1 MIPTLLMNVALL
13 STALLCGPA
22 AAADNE
28 LSLELGSFGTSDS
41 RFDMIRD
48 SATIGTVGGRLG
60 VAVLDNL
67 SVVAGYHRGT
77 WGSQVDVNDVT
88 QDAGF
93 QAAYQGN
100 QILLGPKAD
109 VRLTDWFSPYVTLQG
124 GLFFGRVL
132 LDEDSVHDDNINQI
146 TASGLAP
153 GGVAAL
159 GFDLVPIRQRK
170 QLRFGTHLELGT
182 GLVAASGFSATPPGG
197 GDKVEI
203 ARFGFGGFYMRW
215 GIGAYF

>member
-1 MIPTLLMNVALL
+1 MLPTRIMKVALL
-13 STALLCGPA
+13 STALLAGPA

-41 RFDMIRD
+41 RFDMIQD
-48 SATIGTVGGRLG
+48 SAAIGTVGGRIGL
-60 VAVLDNL
+60 ALLDNL

-77 WGSQVDVNDVT
+77 WGSQVDVNEVT
-88 QDAGF
+88 QNTDF
-93 QAAYQGN
+93 QIAYQGN
-100 QILLGPKAD
+100 QVLLGPKAD
-109 VRLTDWFSPYVTLQG
+109 VRVTDWFSPYVTLQG
-124 GLFFGRVL
+124 GVFFGRVL
-132 LDEDSVHDDNINQI
+132 LDEDAVHDDNVNQI
-146 TASGLAP
+146 AANGWAP

-159 GFDLVPIRQRK
+159 GFDLVPVRQRK
-170 QLRFGTHLELGT
+170 RLRFGTHLEMGT
-182 GLVAASGFSATPPGG
+182 GLVAASSFSATPPGG